1 VVPPAL
7 RDWFIVATLLV
18 IVWRLLPAAQ
28 AFVATG
34 DVRLRP
40 VARLSPLLAANILTQ
55 VVRLY

>member
-1 VVPPAL
+1 MPPAL

-28 AFVATG
+28 AFVATVMCAG
-34 DVRLRP
+34 ALWL
-40 VARLSPLLAANILTQ
+40 AFHPLLTANILTQ